1 MRTVLDLQTGE
12 QGVVRRIHG
21 RGPLKRRFSDMGLTK
36 GTAIEVTKVAPL
48 GDPIQINLLGY
59 ELSIRKEDACAIEIE

>member
-1 MRTVLDLQTGE
+1 MRTVLDLKAGE
-12 QGVVRRIHG
+12 QGIVRRIHG

-59 ELSIRKEDACAIEIE
+59 ELSIRKEDACEIEIE

>member
-1 MRTVLDLQTGE
+1 
-12 QGVVRRIHG
+12 
-21 RGPLKRRFSDMGLTK
+21 MGLTK

-59 ELSIRKEDACAIEIE
+59 ELSIRKEDACEIEIE